1 PGVGKSTLIEALGTR
16 LTAAGHRVAVLA
28 IDPSSERSGGSILGD
43 KTRMERLANDP
54 NAFIRPSPAAG
65 VLGGVARATRESL
78 LLCEAAGFDIVIV
91 ETVGT
96 GQSETLVADMVDVFL
111 VLLQPGGGDDL
122 QGLKKGV
129 LELADILVV
138 TKADQDPERA
148 RRSAR
153 DYKAALRIVTPPDAP
168 WRPEVIIVSARTGE
182 GLDRLGEAIAT
193 HRRVLAEAG
202 LLEARRRRQQVK
214 WMWALLEDA
223 LLERFRAAPQVA
235 AILEETERAVA
246 AGERAPA
253 AAAEALLEAF
263 LSGRSGNRA
272 RASET

>member
-1 PGVGKSTLIEALGTR
+1 LIDQ
-16 LTAAGHRVAVLA
+16 GHKVAVLA
-28 IDPSSERSGGSILGD
+28 VDPSSQRGGGSILGD
-43 KTRMERLANDP
+43 KTRMPALAQSE
-54 NAFIRPSPAAG
+54 NAYIRPSPAGG

-122 QGLKKGV
+122 QGLKRGV

-148 RRSAR
+148 RMSAR
-153 DYKAALRIVTPPDAP
+153 DYRAALRIVTPPDAP
-168 WRPEVIIVSARTGE
+168 WRPEVIIVSAPGGE
-182 GLDRLGEAIAT
+182 GLDRLEQAIAA
-193 HRRVLAEAG
+193 HRRVLAGTG
-202 LLEARRRRQQVK
+202 LLAEKRRRQQVK
-214 WMWALLEDA
+214 WMWALLENA
-223 LLERFRAAPQVA
+223 LLERFRADPQVA
-235 AILEETERAVA
+235 AILEDTERAVA

-253 AAAEALLEAF
+253 AAADALLEAF
-263 LSGRSGNRA
+263 LAGRAQDRTRA
-272 RASET
+272 GES